1 LVEDYSLSTRH
12 NNIDSQALLKA
23 MSDTQ
28 LLDGFFLKRTSSL
41 DETIQ
46 YLTLMT
52 RYIQSIYSTR
62 DLCVIRDRAL
72 QYASN
77 SIKKTRDAM
86 KRRLSRE
93 GFVSYGIFQDLN
105 TKSKL
110 RTLDEVFVHQLL
122 RIKGIS
128 PSKASAIILIY
139 PVLRS

>member
-1 LVEDYSLSTRH
+1 MDP
-12 NNIDSQALLKA
+12 QALLKA

-41 DETIQ
+41 EETIQ

-52 RYIQSIYSTR
+52 RYIQSIYATR
-62 DLCVIRDRAL
+62 DICVIRDRAL
-72 QYASN
+72 QYTAN

-105 TKSKL
+105 MKSSKS
-110 RTLDEVFVHQLL
+110 RTLDETFAHQLL

-128 PSKASAIILIY
+128 PSKASAIILLY
-139 PVLRS
+139 PVLRL